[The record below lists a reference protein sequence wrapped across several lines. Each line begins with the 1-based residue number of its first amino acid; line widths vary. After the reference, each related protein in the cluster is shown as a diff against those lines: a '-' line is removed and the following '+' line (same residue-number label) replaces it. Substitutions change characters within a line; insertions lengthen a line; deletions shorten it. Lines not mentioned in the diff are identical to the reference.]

1 MLISPLGLPNTG
13 LSGSRSTD
21 ASFGSADAARG
32 MASVA
37 ALAPSRASVS
47 RRLKSFNL
55 RILVPPSQR
64 RFVTGQNIYRHRD
77 NDSGEHDIERAA
89 PLRQMAR
96 RARARQS
103 PGDAPGDKQRGQSP
117 GDQAR

>member
-21 ASFGSADAARG
+21 ASVGSADAARG
-32 MASVA
+32 MASIA

-55 RILVPPSQR
+55 RSFIPKTQTSYVSQGR
-64 RFVTGQNIYRHRD
+64 QVTRQHIDCHRD

-89 PLRQMAR
+89 PLRQVAR
-96 RARARQS
+96 RACAGQS
-103 PGDAPGDKQRGQSP
+103 PGDAAGDE
-117 GDQAR
+117 